1 MKSMKYRI
9 FEKGMINNGFKYEIG
24 KRYKANLNLQ
34 KNKFYFYNEL
44 YLICIVFIQMINKK
58 N

>member
-24 KRYKANLNLQ
+24 KRYKVNLNLQ
-34 KNKFYFYNEL
+34 KNKFY
-44 YLICIVFIQMINKK
+44 QMK
-58 N
+58 NI